1 MQQTARRRCN
11 TCLLYLTQ
19 SVRWTLATDTERR
32 VSACRGWGGG
42 WTFKGAN
49 PRIWY
54 AHTWS
59 YISGKPS
66 FKKTHAPH
74 VHVSSTYRS
83 QETEPSKCPLTGK
96 NLKKKWYMY
105 TTDYYLALK
114 SHHWNYEIMPKVTTR
129 MNLGGSYTKWSYW
142 DRGRQ
147 KNMISLQAKFLKHMK
162 ENHLKLKKTFPGNSN
177 TN

>member
-1 MQQTARRRCN
+1 MDIGNRHWKESICMPGR
-11 TCLLYLTQ
+11 
-19 SVRWTLATDTERR
+19 
-32 VSACRGWGGG
+32 GG
-42 WTFKGAN
+42 WTFKGAS
-49 PRIWY
+49 PRIWHT
-54 AHTWS
+54 HTWS

-74 VHVSSTYRS
+74 VHFSTTYRS
-83 QETEPSKCPLTGK
+83 QETEPSKRPLTDK

-105 TTDYYLALK
+105 TMDYYSVLK

-147 KNMISLQAKFLKHMK
+147 KNMISLQATFLKHMK
-162 ENHLKLKKTFPGNSN
+162 ENHLKLKKLSLRIQTQ
-177 TN
+177 TNNPPKVTVKGQG